1 MSHST
6 SDAHLI
12 EGRDL
17 MIDEYEE
24 LFHSAREMREAQ
36 ARYRQALTRVGEATK
51 EQGILRAD
59 PAYTDWLDPI
69 DERNKVETHENK

>member
-1 MSHST
+1 MNHST

-12 EGRDL
+12 EGRDQ

-36 ARYRQALTRVGEATK
+36 ARYRQARERVDAAQELK
-51 EQGILRAD
+51 VD
-59 PAYTDWLDPI
+59 PAYAQWSDRI
-69 DERNKVETHENK
+69 DDETARKREGE

>member
-6 SDAHLI
+6 SDAYLI
-12 EGRDL
+12 EGRDR

-36 ARYRQALTRVGEATK
+36 ARYRQARDRVNAVKQLTQDA
-51 EQGILRAD
+51 
-59 PAYTDWLDPI
+59 AYPI
-69 DERNKVETHENK
+69 